1 MAFSFGFSGDD
12 IDIDESEI
20 NNNTQDA
27 PITQGTNKDLPELI
41 KASKHDMSEWVSE
54 IASGT
59 NQALQYTAT
68 LKLKPM
74 SNSMTALNFTITSI
88 IQSPRDP

>member
-20 NNNTQDA
+20 NNNTQDV
-27 PITQGTNKDLPELI
+27 PIAQGTNKDLPALI
-41 KASKHDMSEWVSE
+41 KASKHDMNEWVSE

-59 NQALQYTAT
+59 NQALRYTTT
-68 LKLKPM
+68 LKRI
-74 SNSMTALNFTITSI
+74 SV
-88 IQSPRDP
+88 